1 VSHPYR
7 ISLTAATLGL
17 LIAAISATPA
27 RSDEINAITTGE
39 KGDLTMCPGWIYRTC
54 RLYHH
59 IELPSEIAVGDTVG
73 VRFGSNPKRYRFP
86 VARIVR
92 DGENC
97 IVFSQPHETTGVE
110 KIEITACHAAIVA
123 GGL

>member
-1 VSHPYR
+1 VPRPYQ
-7 ISLTAATLGL
+7 IYLTAATLGL
-17 LIAAISATPA
+17 LVAATSVTPA

-39 KGDLTMCPGWIYRTC
+39 QGDLTMCPGWIYRSH
-54 RLYHH
+54 LYHH

-86 VARIVR
+86 VARIER

-97 IVFSQPHETTGVE
+97 VVFSQLRETNGVE
-110 KIEITACHAAIVA
+110 KIEIASCHSAT
-123 GGL
+123 